1 MSALH
6 AESSGFKSQYLYIY
20 FWSNKTVVLTFLK
33 KVIARLTTIFAVWD
47 SKPWPF
53 WSEKDVTLT
62 NGTRGKPSQLEEAG
76 TTSPERGNSWITGW
90 YRRCRSDAQTIPK
103 RRRRQ
108 SAFHHGRT
116 APSEG
121 TRLSS
126 QIWTGGHN
134 STHMTEVFA
143 DGRCA
148 IRRRQRRRGV
158 IQHRAE
164 WRPRLARAPRP
175 PETDKFMN
183 ISFMNTARV
192 EAESH
197 SSDV

>member
-1 MSALH
+1 MGHLGSSANLKRL
-6 AESSGFKSQYLYIY
+6 EQKLR
-20 FWSNKTVVLTFLK
+20 KEETVTDAGQTLRLSRNEDGD
-33 KVIARLTTIFAVWD
+33 KVHSTTGAR
-47 SKPWPF
+47 P
-53 WSEKDVTLT
+53 
-62 NGTRGKPSQLEEAG
+62 
-76 TTSPERGNSWITGW
+76 
-90 YRRCRSDAQTIPK
+90 
-103 RRRRQ
+103 
-108 SAFHHGRT
+108 
-116 APSEG
+116 PSEG